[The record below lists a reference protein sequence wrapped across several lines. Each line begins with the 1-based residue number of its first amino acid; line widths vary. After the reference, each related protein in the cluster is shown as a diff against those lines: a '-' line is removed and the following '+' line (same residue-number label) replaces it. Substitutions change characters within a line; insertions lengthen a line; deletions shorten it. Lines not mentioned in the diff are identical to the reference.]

1 MVVAIKRYR
10 ASLLL
15 ALSSTTFGVSSFTF
29 STAASFA
36 IRNQLRISSSSA
48 FFSSQAP
55 AGKEIIMS
63 ESQLVV
69 SLRDH
74 LLGMNDET
82 AKSDDDRASQKK
94 IHLILASQSPRRRE
108 ILDMMGLQNRYRV
121 TPSPLDESL
130 LQQQLRDVDP
140 VVYTRTLALEKA
152 MALAETL
159 ASTFSE
165 PQLQPTT
172 TLILGSDTIV
182 AYDGHILEK
191 PVDEADAVRML
202 ETLQG
207 NRHSVHTGVALVKV
221 QQRHPHQ
228 QDEGNDVMVVEAFT
242 DTAQVT
248 FATLSTNDI
257 ASYVAT
263 GEPMDKAGSYG
274 IQGIGGQL
282 VTSIEGDFF
291 TVSLVSG

>member
-1 MVVAIKRYR
+1 
-10 ASLLL
+10 
-15 ALSSTTFGVSSFTF
+15 
-29 STAASFA
+29 
-36 IRNQLRISSSSA
+36 
-48 FFSSQAP
+48 
-55 AGKEIIMS
+55 
-63 ESQLVV
+63 
-69 SLRDH
+69 
-74 LLGMNDET
+74 
-82 AKSDDDRASQKK
+82 
-94 IHLILASQSPRRRE
+94 
-108 ILDMMGLQNRYRV
+108 MMGLQNRYRV

-130 LQQQLRDVDP
+130 LQQQLRDIEP
-140 VVYTRTLALEKA
+140 IEYTRTLALEKA
-152 MALAETL
+152 MALAQSL
-159 ASTFSE
+159 ATSTSATFAHHH
-165 PQLQPTT
+165 QQQQPAT
-172 TLILGSDTIV
+172 TLVLGSDTIV

-221 QQRHPHQ
+221 QQRQ
-228 QDEGNDVMVVEAFT
+228 QQQHEGKDVTLVEAFT